1 MDTQPTTNEQRTQ
14 DIAAQLDASED
25 RRLHKMSWLFAML
38 ETIKQFIVPLAIFV
52 FLGKGGGWEIWGL
65 AGGGFVSLWAIVQY
79 FTYRF
84 RIEGGEI
91 IIRSGVISKNTRNI
105 PISRIQNVG
114 LKRTVIH
121 RLFDVAEV
129 TLESAGSG
137 GSSEANMRVLSMAD
151 AQALEAM
158 IEGNFNTDAV
168 LASNTNQ
175 TSTDAPPVSRNLLL
189 HLTPKELLRYGMIS
203 DRGLVLGGLALGFL
217 GYADLFDP
225 VINYVVSH
233 VKMAHLM
240 PLLGVTSDVKAWGW
254 PVWLMLSVSGLLSVM
269 VLGKLSSITL
279 AFLSHWD
286 FKLSDDGSRLSIE
299 KGLLTR
305 IKSHS
310 PLAKVQVWRVVEGWM
325 HRLMKRQSIHI
336 DTAVLQAGNQ
346 SGAERGISELVPV
359 ATAKQVDG
367 MLAQWLNG
375 LDFSQLNWLPVHP
388 KTGRRLVKRSMITH
402 GLMAAILMAVL
413 AGSGEPFWIGALWLL
428 WLPCSV
434 FLIRRKVANM
444 GYALQGE
451 YIAWKSGWISKQWVV
466 AEINRIHALQI
477 HYSLFDKRYGMAH
490 LIADT
495 VGGSTV
501 SPRLHLKYLPEK
513 VVAVLA
519 QQLQKR
525 IEKV

>member
-1 MDTQPTTNEQRTQ
+1 MEHEPSTHQTQQL
-14 DIAAQLDASED
+14 AAQLDASED

-38 ETIKQFIVPLAIFV
+38 ETIKQFIFPILIFL
-52 FLGKGGGWEIWGL
+52 FLGKGGGWEFWGL
-65 AGGGFVSLWAIVQY
+65 VGGGFVSLWAIVQY

-121 RLFDVAEV
+121 RMFDVAEV

-137 GSSEANMRVLSMAD
+137 ASSEANMRVLSMAD

-158 IEGNFNTDAV
+158 IEGDFKPSVASANSDSVAVDAA
-168 LASNTNQ
+168 AS
-175 TSTDAPPVSRNLLL
+175 SHRNLLL
-189 HLTPKELLRYGMIS
+189 HMKPKDLLRYGMIS

-225 VINYVVSH
+225 VIDYVVTH

-254 PVWLMLSVSGLLSVM
+254 PVWLMLALFGFLGAM
-269 VLGKLSSITL
+269 VLGKLSSIVL

-286 FKLSDDGSRLSIE
+286 FKLSDDGSRVSIE

-336 DTAVLQAGNQ
+336 DTAVLRQAGDN
-346 SGAERGISELVPV
+346 SGAERGISELVPA
-359 ATAKQVDG
+359 ATAAQVDG
-367 MLAQWLNG
+367 LLAQWLHG
-375 LDFSQLNWLPVHP
+375 LDFSQLNWHPVHP
-388 KTGRRLVKRSMITH
+388 KTSRRLVKRVIIIH
-402 GLMAAILMAVL
+402 GLITIGLMTLFASN
-413 AGSGEPFWIGALWLL
+413 GHPFWYGAFWLL
-428 WLPCSV
+428 WLAWSV
-434 FLIRRKVANM
+434 FATRRKVANM
-444 GYALQGE
+444 GYALHGD

-466 AEINRIHALQI
+466 AEVNRIHALQV
-477 HYSLFDKRYGMAH
+477 HYSLFDRRYGMAH

-495 VGGSTV
+495 VGGSAVTA
-501 SPRLHLKYLPEK
+501 RLHLKCLPEK
-513 VVAVLA
+513 VASVLA

-525 IEKV
+525 IEQV